1 MLTAGVVALAVLA
14 AIASPVFA
22 VFAVFFA
29 VFAFL
34 FDYSAVRSW
43 GDFTQ
48 VRPDGIRTRRRGRV
62 YDWPW
67 AEVADISQDWVNGKA
82 GATRFVVLTTTADEE
97 FRLGA
102 PMLFGAK
109 RRSADLFLEQFGR
122 ITAAWKSATGAA
134 SPRANGLTA
143 SDQGLTGPQADS
155 GQALFGEP
163 DFPNQKRCPKRRP
176 SGYPY
181 AIYRVYRAPW
191 PGCQR
196 RRSPNHVETASATD
210 QPRH

>member
-143 SDQGLTGPQADS
+143 SDQGLTGPGRFRTGTFRRTGLPKSKTLSETQAERLPICHIS
-155 GQALFGEP
+155 GIQGSLAWMP
-163 DFPNQKRCPKRRP
+163 TTSK
-176 SGYPY
+176 S
-181 AIYRVYRAPW
+181 
-191 PGCQR
+191 
-196 RRSPNHVETASATD
+196 
-210 QPRH
+210 QPR